1 MVSDW
6 RIQTRKTLD
15 KVKFQFIEWI
25 EMFTEKF
32 VRSLEINEQKKS
44 SYDLDESDR
53 QQKANLQIIKDE
65 RTEILKI

>member
-1 MVSDW
+1 
-6 RIQTRKTLD
+6 
-15 KVKFQFIEWI
+15 
-25 EMFTEKF
+25 MFTEKF